1 MNISISEGI
10 QQRGGLLFYILLCF
24 KWIQWGRR
32 RKVERPPRRPDVKRP
47 PRRGKLKG
55 VLR

>member
-10 QQRGGLLFYILLCF
+10 QQRGSLLFYILVCF

>member
-10 QQRGGLLFYILLCF
+10 QQRGSLLFYILLCF
-24 KWIQWGRR
+24 KWIQWGR